1 MGMQVDLTV
10 KAITG
15 GLLAMLLGLLTACAD
30 APGTLAGGDLTSQS
44 LTGTAERAP
53 EETAFAFEPFDG
65 IPVNIGDALLREL
78 GSTAEQYRI
87 RVVPRSRDTA
97 TYRVRGYLL
106 ASSDDSA
113 SIISYV
119 YDIYDR
125 DGRRVHRISGREL
138 GSASPGDPWSGVA
151 DGTVQQ
157 IAIQSLIALR
167 DWLYAR

>member
-1 MGMQVDLTV
+1 MGMQVDLTA

-15 GLLAMLLGLLTACAD
+15 AILAMLLGLLTACAD
-30 APGTLAGGDLTSQS
+30 APGTLAGGDLTRQT
-44 LTGTAERAP
+44 LTGKAELAP
-53 EETAFAFEPFDG
+53 EDAAFAFEPFDG

-78 GSTAEQYRI
+78 GSNAATYRI
-87 RVVPRSRDTA
+87 RVVPRSKDTA
-97 TYRVRGYLL
+97 TYRIRGYLL

-119 YDIYDR
+119 YDIYDSS
-125 DGRRVHRISGREL
+125 GARVHRISGREL